1 MKLSEIATVTSGP
14 LLSRYSK
21 EKNQAKP
28 AVGKIDVIT
37 PRCIGNGYVNLNE
50 VGHDETVRE
59 IPEEFLS
66 QKGDIILQLSRP
78 YSSALI
84 EDEEGLLYPSYLV
97 SIRCNDEDDRLYLL
111 SYFHTRH
118 FLENLDRNTSS
129 SLRSLLSINAM
140 KNLEIP
146 YPEKETRL
154 ELGRRFYKAV
164 KTMKL
169 ADEIF
174 SLETVLID
182 RNIRN
187 MGIDEEETDAE

>member
-21 EKNQAKP
+21 EKNQAKS

-37 PRCIGNGYVNLNE
+37 PRCIGKGYIDLAE

-59 IPEEFLS
+59 IPQEFLTR
-66 QKGDIILQLSRP
+66 KGDIILQLSRP

-97 SIRCNDEDDRLYLL
+97 SIRCNDEDDRFYLL
-111 SYFHTRH
+111 AYFHTGH
-118 FLENLDRNTSS
+118 FQENLDRNTSS

-146 YPEKETRL
+146 YPEKDERMK
-154 ELGRRFYKAV
+154 LGSRFYKAV
-164 KTMKL
+164 MTNKL
-169 ADEIF
+169 SDEIF
-174 SLETVLID
+174 SLETVLVD
-182 RNIRN
+182 SNIRN
-187 MGIDEEETDAE
+187 MAMDEEERDAE